1 MLLGSKFKSAQ
12 CNCWPSIA
20 LAKLRVLRL
29 TQLCGPWNSLT
40 LLVRKQQKSCRN
52 TCTWKKFKTSS
63 LLLTV
68 SAMLNSLPRSQS
80 WLRKLGLEPH
90 QHDSVLK
97 AVVYSVYERS
107 SDGVKQEQLA
117 SLTEGIT
124 ERLQANEHELESD
137 ILHDAAILEK
147 RYIYVFNLDNEPASC
162 NVYPL
167 LPQDNFKWHQKISGL
182 MKALNIPVGAMAN
195 LLPPHL
201 LVMRMLEVVKEALV
215 HSEVIINC
223 AEQ

>member
-1 MLLGSKFKSAQ
+1 MWAMEFFDFAGQKA
-12 CNCWPSIA
+12 A
-20 LAKLRVLRL
+20 EKL
-29 TQLCGPWNSLT
+29 
-40 LLVRKQQKSCRN
+40 QKY
-52 TCTWKKFKTSS
+52 
-63 LLLTV
+63 LH
-68 SAMLNSLPRSQS
+68 
-80 WLRKLGLEPH
+80 LEEVQDVIPPF
-90 QHDSVLK
+90 DSVSH
-97 AVVYSVYERS
+97 A
-107 SDGVKQEQLA
+107 EQLA
-117 SLTEGIT
+117 QGIT